1 MLNIDLHSHS
11 TVSDGL
17 LSPEELV
24 QRAASRGVQVLALT
38 DHDDVGGLARARQT
52 AFRLGVHLIN
62 GVEISVSWTSQTLH
76 IVGLRIDPESPPLLR
91 GLEMIRSSRA
101 ARAQGISDDLEKSGI
116 PGGLAGAS
124 RYAGNPNLIG
134 RAHFARYLV
143 ERGYGG
149 DVKSIF
155 RKYLNRGKPGYV
167 EHRWA
172 ALADAMSWI
181 SESGGIAVMAH
192 PGRYSISTVQM
203 RQLLGEFKELG
214 GAALEVVTGSHTTE
228 QYAIFARYAKQFNL
242 FASIG
247 SDYHGPRESYRD
259 IGRLPELPDGCQPV
273 WQQWTDLTASFSA
286 RVNV

>member
-62 GVEISVSWTSQTLH
+62 GVEISVSWSSQTLH

-172 ALADAMSWI
+172 ALADAVSWI